1 MTNRRRVAVFAV
13 LAGIFSGVTS
23 GLAQAQIGPIK
34 VANAEESRQATP
46 PTVSETTETAPST
59 PIAPLPA
66 APQPDI
72 LSRSAATYATY
83 QLDVTETRDTPFSS
97 EADID
102 RALQNLGAQNPDSL
116 TRGWLSYNALIAAQ
130 SPEFAD
136 KVREAKAY
144 FGDET
149 FYTYLK
155 SPNWVRGFDGS
166 DKAMSRALSAIK
178 ADTRRIRGAGDIV
191 AERAYSLQGSSWAKK
206 KVSSKMEAVQELRSG
221 ILAGRSIDGT
231 VLAALS
237 APDLDVTLGQLSE
250 GSLWDG
256 MTRQSSRLRAP
267 SLGLSAIPLRRPNFR
282 EDPLADRILT
292 LAAYRITGAT
302 DASRASDLSFA
313 MTEQRQGLKD
323 CIEGTQLRLQMC
335 VETNHFIYERPY
347 CIGEHALKEVGA
359 CMGEVAD

>member
-1 MTNRRRVAVFAV
+1 MTNRRRVAVFA
-13 LAGIFSGVTS
+13 AITGILS
-23 GLAQAQIGPIK
+23 GLAQAQVGPIK
-34 VANAEESRQATP
+34 LAGVEEKSQATP
-46 PTVSETTETAPST
+46 PVAPETPDTTPSSPIEPAPT
-59 PIAPLPA
+59 P
-66 APQPDI
+66 APQRDI

-83 QLDVTETRDTPFSS
+83 QLDVTETRDNPFSS

-116 TRGWLSYNALIAAQ
+116 TRGWMSYNALIAAQ

-136 KVREAKAY
+136 KVREARAY

-149 FYTYLK
+149 FYNYLK

-166 DKAMSRALSAIK
+166 DKAMSRALAAIR

-221 ILAGRSIDGT
+221 ILTGRTIDGT
-231 VLAALS
+231 MLAALS
-237 APDLDVTLGQLSE
+237 APELDVTLGQLTE

-256 MTRQSSRLRAP
+256 VTRQSTRLSAP

-282 EDPLADRILT
+282 EDPLADSVLT

-347 CIGEHALKEVGA
+347 CIGEHALREVGA
-359 CMGEVAD
+359 CMGELAE